1 MRTEEAV
8 SQENAAVAQLSS
20 CGANLAKALRGV
32 LASIPR
38 AYAGPGDLA
47 RYLHI
52 DANVPRR
59 ILGALNKGDPL
70 LFVDALPGYR
80 GIRSFLDGA
89 GKHVSGACLSQA
101 DEAARELEHLLRAQI
116 GGRRN
121 LTSLLASVR
130 PDARKNLELQSKRT
144 IYQGMSQWLGY
155 KAHLGL
161 TTYFLRPTG
170 ESPDKCDI
178 ATVFGLK
185 ELRRLGTALPLPV
198 LTGYQRTDERET
210 PILDDMRC
218 LNGDQVSAAT
228 GHGLISQFST
238 DPFPPFRQVRQ
249 GKKVVF
255 TLPGPD
261 FDLNGS
267 MSYLFGLLLSA
278 DAPRYASEASSEQLL
293 SKLPLVPCESE
304 ILEVYLHKDAWPGAQ
319 PEVGTFRITPAGP
332 VDDFESRSLDR
343 VTAHESVEYLG
354 WGIRGGIKDMPRYT
368 DAMHHCFRE
377 LDWPEDEFRLYRCRI
392 KYPVVFMQ
400 IAMRFEL
407 PPEPK

>member
-1 MRTEEAV
+1 MKTEEAV
-8 SQENAAVAQLSS
+8 SQENAAIARLST
-20 CGANLAKALRGV
+20 CGADLAEALRSV

-70 LFVDALPGYR
+70 LFVDSLPGYR
-80 GIRSFLDGA
+80 GIRSFLDSA
-89 GKHVSGACLSQA
+89 SEHVSDACLSQA
-101 DEAARELEHLLRAQI
+101 NEAAQKLEHLLRAQI

-121 LTSLLASVR
+121 LTALLATVR
-130 PDARKNLELQSKRT
+130 PDARRNLELQSKRT
-144 IYQGMSQWLGY
+144 IFQGMRQWLGY
-155 KAHLGL
+155 EARLGV
-161 TTYFLRPTG
+161 TSYFLRPNDA
-170 ESPDKCDI
+170 SPDKCDI
-178 ATVFGLK
+178 ATVFGLN
-185 ELRRLGTALPLPV
+185 ELRRLGIALPLPV

-210 PILDDMRC
+210 PILDDLRC
-218 LNGDQVSAAT
+218 LNGDPVSAAS

-261 FDLNGS
+261 FDLDGS
-267 MSYLFGLLLSA
+267 MNYLFGLLLSS

-304 ILEVYLHKDAWPGAQ
+304 ILEVYLRKDAWPGAQ
-319 PEVGTFRITPAGP
+319 PEVGIFRITPTGP

-343 VTAHESVEYLG
+343 VTDHESVEYLG
-354 WGIRGGIKDMPRYT
+354 WGIHGGIKEMPRYT

-377 LDWPEDEFRLYRCRI
+377 LDWPEDEFRLYRCRVE
-392 KYPVVFMQ
+392 YPVVFMQ

-407 PPEPK
+407 PAAPQ